1 MGIFDFLRP
10 PSPEERERRAIR
22 ERRLAETA
30 AFLENGPL
38 PSDMQARL
46 QGARAGTQPWTST
59 LTPAELMIARTHG
72 LRPVATVSST
82 CWLHYGWSWTLGHSE
97 GWAKALARLK
107 QEAYAAG
114 ANAVLDVKMR
124 TIPLGGAVSMDFTL
138 IGTAV
143 RVDGLEASDDPIVA
157 TVPALEFVKLLE
169 ADVVPTGIAVGA
181 HYEWLTDWN
190 NTARMA
196 WRGNI
201 ESTQLS
207 GLWERGR
214 TRAHQD
220 LRANARPQGNGVL
233 AHVNF
238 SQSFESEQNNRK
250 AYLARHIVV
259 ATTVDARKGDPF
271 PHDVQIV
278 VDLCA
283 GKTPLT
289 GTSQHHESYELN
301 DTEGAI

>member
-1 MGIFDFLRP
+1 MGIFDFFKP
-10 PSPEERERRAIR
+10 PSPEERERRAVH
-22 ERRLAETA
+22 ERRLAEMA
-30 AFLENGPL
+30 VFLQNGAL
-38 PSDMQARL
+38 PSDVQARL
-46 QGARAGTQPWTST
+46 NGARTGKAPWTST
-59 LTPAELMIARTHG
+59 LTPAEMLIARTHG
-72 LRPVATVSST
+72 LRPIATVSAT

-97 GWAKALARLK
+97 GWMKAVQRLK
-107 QEAYAAG
+107 EEAYAAG
-114 ANAVLDVKMR
+114 GNAVLDVKMR

-143 RVDGLEASDDPIVA
+143 RVDGLEPSNDPIVA

-181 HYEWLTDWN
+181 HYEWFYDQN
-190 NTARMA
+190 NAARMA

-201 ESTQLS
+201 ESTLLS
-207 GLWERGR
+207 GLWERVR

-238 SQSFESEQNNRK
+238 SQMFESEQSNRK

-259 ATTVDARKGDPF
+259 ATTVDARKGDAF

-289 GTSQHHESYELN
+289 GTSRHHGSYELN